1 MRIAH
6 CPGWPRATAATA
18 AASIVPAGCGYH
30 AVEIRP
36 PPKRAGRTLAV
47 PTFKNKTYKVRI
59 ETLFTDT
66 LVKRLQSDGTYEVVS
81 TDKADAILYCT
92 VMTIEQ
98 RALRSVK
105 NNVLA
110 TSEFGMRVMAEY
122 QVQDRVTG
130 SLLMTGR
137 ARGDATFFSG
147 NDLQTIER
155 QAISDAAAKM
165 AENITAEV
173 TEGW

>member
-1 MRIAH
+1 MKF
-6 CPGWPRATAATA
+6 PAALA
-18 AASIVPAGCGYH
+18 LAASILLAGCGYH
-30 AVEIRP
+30 AGEIRP
-36 PPKRAGRTLAV
+36 TPMRSVRTLAV

-59 ETLFTDT
+59 ESLFADT
-66 LVKRLQSDGTYEVVS
+66 LVKRLQSDGTYEIVS

-98 RALRSVK
+98 RALRSVQ

-110 TSEFGMRVMAEY
+110 TSEFGLRVKADY

-130 SLLMTGR
+130 AILMTGR
-137 ARGDATFFSG
+137 ATGEATFFSG

-155 QAISDAAAKM
+155 QAISDAGANL
-165 AENITAEV
+165 AEKITAEV
-173 TEGW
+173 AEGW